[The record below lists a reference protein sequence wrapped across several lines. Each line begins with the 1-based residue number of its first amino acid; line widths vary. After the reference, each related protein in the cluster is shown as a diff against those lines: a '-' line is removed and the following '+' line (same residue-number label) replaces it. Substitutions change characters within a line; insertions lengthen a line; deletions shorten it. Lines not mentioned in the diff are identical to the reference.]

1 MRKAYKTVA
10 CLLAGTVLLTGVGI
24 STQAQAADLGTDA
37 FVYMAGSP
45 VEQSIETKIAASQE
59 ITQEK
64 ADTVKAINEVEST
77 VGTELENTAVS
88 NVENYAEIKSSAD
101 DNSEVLG
108 KLYNQSLAIIT
119 ENPNNGWYKIHSGS
133 VDGYVK
139 AEYLIVGD
147 VDAVQATSYQ
157 VATVTTD
164 SLKIREQMST
174 DAGVVTMVDTGA
186 QLNVLG
192 VADGWVGVST
202 SAGNGFVSADYVQV
216 STQYKVAVSRE
227 EEEAAAR
234 KAAEEA
240 RKAEEEKQKKAGE
253 SVISYG
259 SQFVGNP
266 YVWGGSSLTNG
277 ADCSGFVMSVYAHFG
292 ISLPHSSAALRSVGK
307 SVDISDIQPGDIV
320 CYEGHV
326 GLYAGNGRLLHASN
340 KKDGIKISSSITYR
354 KIVAI
359 RRVL

>member
-10 CLLAGTVLLTGVGI
+10 CLLAGTVLLTGAGLPNKV
-24 STQAQAADLGTDA
+24 QAAGIETNEFAYL
-37 FVYMAGSP
+37 AGSP
-45 VEQSIETKIAASQE
+45 VENSLESKISASQE

-64 ADTVKAINEVEST
+64 ADTVKAINTVEDT
-77 VGTELENTAVS
+77 IGTSLDNAAVS
-88 NVENYAEIKSSAD
+88 NVENYTEIKAAAD
-101 DNSEVLG
+101 DNSEVVG
-108 KLYNQSLAIIT
+108 KLYNQSLVIIT

-139 AEYLIVGD
+139 AETLTVGD
-147 VDAVQATSYQ
+147 VNAIQATSYQ
-157 VATVTTD
+157 TADVMTD
-164 SLKIREQMST
+164 SLKVRSEMST
-174 DAGVVTMVDTGA
+174 ESGVVTMVDTGSK
-186 QLNVLG
+186 LSVLG
-192 VADGWVGVST
+192 EADGWVAVST
-202 SAGNGFVSADYVQV
+202 AAGNGYVSAEYVQV
-216 STQYKVAVSRE
+216 TTQYKQAISRAE
-227 EEEAAAR
+227 EEEAAR
-234 KAAEEA
+234 Q
-240 RKAEEEKQKKAGE
+240 AEEEKKKQAG
-253 SVISYG
+253 SNVISYG

-292 ISLPHSSAALRSVGK
+292 ISLPHSSAALRGVGR

>member
-10 CLLAGTVLLTGVGI
+10 CLLAGTVLLTGAGLPNKV
-24 STQAQAADLGTDA
+24 QAAGIETNEFAYL
-37 FVYMAGSP
+37 AGSP
-45 VEQSIETKIAASQE
+45 VENSLESKISASQE

-64 ADTVKAINEVEST
+64 ADTVKAINTVEDT
-77 VGTELENTAVS
+77 IGTSLDNAAVS
-88 NVENYAEIKSSAD
+88 NVENYTEIKAAAD
-101 DNSEVLG
+101 DNSEVVG
-108 KLYNQSLAIIT
+108 KLYNQSLVIIT

-139 AEYLIVGD
+139 AETLTVGD
-147 VDAVQATSYQ
+147 VNAIQATSYQ
-157 VATVTTD
+157 TADVMTD
-164 SLKIREQMST
+164 SLKVRSEMST
-174 DAGVVTMVDTGA
+174 ESGVVTMVDTGSK
-186 QLNVLG
+186 LSVLG
-192 VADGWVGVST
+192 AI
-202 SAGNGFVSADYVQV
+202 
-216 STQYKVAVSRE
+216 SRAE
-227 EEEAAAR
+227 EEEAAR
-234 KAAEEA
+234 QAEEAA
-240 RKAEEEKQKKAGE
+240 RKAEEEKKKQAG
-253 SVISYG
+253 SNVISYG

-292 ISLPHSSAALRSVGK
+292 ISLPHSSAALRGVGR

>member
-10 CLLAGTVLLTGVGI
+10 CLLAGTVLLTGAGLPNKV
-24 STQAQAADLGTDA
+24 QAAGIETNEFAYL
-37 FVYMAGSP
+37 AGAP
-45 VEQSIETKIAASQE
+45 VENSLESKISASQE

-64 ADTVKAINEVEST
+64 ADTVKAINTVEDT
-77 VGTELENTAVS
+77 IGTSLDNAAVS
-88 NVENYAEIKSSAD
+88 NVENYTEIKAAAD
-101 DNSEVLG
+101 DNSEVVG

-139 AEYLIVGD
+139 AETLTVGD
-147 VDAVQATSYQ
+147 VNAIQATSYQ
-157 VATVTTD
+157 TADVMTD
-164 SLKIREQMST
+164 SLKVRSEMST
-174 DAGVVTMVDTGA
+174 ESGVVTMVDTGSK
-186 QLNVLG
+186 LSVLG
-192 VADGWVGVST
+192 EADGWVAVST
-202 SAGNGFVSADYVQV
+202 AAGNGYVSAEYVQV
-216 STQYKVAVSRE
+216 TTQYKQAISRAE
-227 EEEAAAR
+227 EEEAAR
-234 KAAEEA
+234 QAEEAA
-240 RKAEEEKQKKAGE
+240 RKAEEEKKKQAG
-253 SVISYG
+253 SNVISYG

-292 ISLPHSSAALRSVGK
+292 ISLPHSSAALRGVGRP
-307 SVDISDIQPGDIV
+307 VDISDIQPGDIV